1 MFLQLKGLKKIY
13 EDEKGLKNLDLEIEE
28 GSFVTLLGPSGCGKT
43 TTLNLLA
50 ALSSRIPAI
59 SFWKGRTSQAFRRS
73 AVPCPRY
80 SRAMRFFLI

>member
-13 EDEKGLKNLDLEIEE
+13 EEEKGLKNLDLEIEE

-43 TTLNLLA
+43 TTLNLLGGFIH
-50 ALSSRIPAI
+50 RIPAI

-73 AVPCPRY
+73 AVPCPRS

>member
-43 TTLNLLA
+43 TTLNRLE
-50 ALSSRIPAI
+50 ALPGGIPAI